1 MHNEIQLMK
10 FHVKDFMYFC
20 LIMMTPSMILF
31 SDAIIYSLLAYTIS
45 LLLFRYDPL
54 IQKIRGNIE
63 KTDFF
68 YFSCMTLGFLLGTI
82 SILIDGGAI
91 WPLIWI
97 AYFFVYSHPY
107 GDRFKKFNEKTK

>member
-1 MHNEIQLMK
+1 MK

-20 LIMMTPSMILF
+20 SIMMIPTMILF
-31 SDAIIYSLLAYTIS
+31 SGVIGYAFLAYMIS
-45 LLLFRYDPL
+45 FLLFRYDTL
-54 IQKIRGNIE
+54 MQKIRNNID

-68 YFSCMTLGFLLGTI
+68 YFSCTALGLLLGTT

-91 WPLIWI
+91 WPLIWV

-107 GDRFKKFNEKTK
+107 SDRFKKFNEKN

>member
-20 LIMMTPSMILF
+20 LIMTIPSMILF
-31 SDAIIYSLLAYTIS
+31 SGMISYALLAYITS
-45 LLLFRYDPL
+45 FLLFRHDYL
-54 IQKIRGNIE
+54 IQKIRNNIE

-68 YFSCMTLGFLLGTI
+68 YFSCMALGILLGTT
-82 SILIDGGAI
+82 SILTDGGAI

-97 AYFFVYSHPY
+97 AYFFVYSHLY
-107 GDRFKKFNEKTK
+107 SDRFKKFNEKIK